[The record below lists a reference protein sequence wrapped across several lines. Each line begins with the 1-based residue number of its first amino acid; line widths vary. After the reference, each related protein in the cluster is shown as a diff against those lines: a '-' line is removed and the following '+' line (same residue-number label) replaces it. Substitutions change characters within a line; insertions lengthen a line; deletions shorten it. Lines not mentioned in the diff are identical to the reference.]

1 MKLILVACLLAVAA
15 AVPRPQ
21 KDATLLSEN
30 SENQG
35 DGNFAYSYSIDN
47 GISVD
52 AVGSP
57 GDAGQSNIRGSYTVP
72 LADGGFAVITYIANE
87 NGFQPESDILR

>member
-15 AVPRPQ
+15 AAPRPQ
-21 KDATLLSEN
+21 QDAQLLSET

-47 GISVD
+47 GINVD
-52 AVGSP
+52 AAGSP
-57 GDAGQSNIRGSYTVP
+57 GTAGQSNIVGSYTVP
-72 LADGGFAVITYIANE
+72 LADGGFAVIRYIANE
-87 NGFQPESDILR
+87 DGFQPESEILR